1 MPGVVPPDER
11 MWNMQT
17 NEKSYVSLEEA
28 QQILVNQVGMDEWLA
43 RPQTERLRLL
53 ITAAG
58 RIDLLPLRGR
68 PAQVAQT
75 LAFPRAG
82 QEQVPKAVK
91 EAQVF
96 EALALADSSFAP
108 RERLEQQGVSAAA
121 VADASETYLG
131 RRGRLISRRAEQ
143 LMRPYLR
150 GGAGIV

>member
-1 MPGVVPPDER
+1 
-11 MWNMQT
+11 MQIM
-17 NEKSYVSLEEA
+17 EKSYVSLEEA
-28 QQILVNQVGMDEWLA
+28 QQILLNQVGMDEWLA

-53 ITAAG
+53 LTAAG
-58 RIDLLPLRGR
+58 RIDLPLRGR
-68 PAQVAQT
+68 PAQEEQT

-82 QEQVPKAVK
+82 QKQVPKAVK

-108 RERLEQQGVSAAA
+108 RERLEQQGVSVAA

-150 GGAGIV
+150 GGAGVV